1 MRKAHF
7 ATTPMFQLILDG
19 IRNEVGCGLNKY
31 VVGSKVMSSYRHLQI
46 LLSAQNHDL
55 DRWLFVDQG

>member
-1 MRKAHF
+1 MRKTHL
-7 ATTPMFQLILDG
+7 TTAPMFRLILDG
-19 IRNEVGCGLNKY
+19 LGNEVGCGLDKY
-31 VVGSKVMSSYRHLQI
+31 VVGSKVVSSYRHLQI